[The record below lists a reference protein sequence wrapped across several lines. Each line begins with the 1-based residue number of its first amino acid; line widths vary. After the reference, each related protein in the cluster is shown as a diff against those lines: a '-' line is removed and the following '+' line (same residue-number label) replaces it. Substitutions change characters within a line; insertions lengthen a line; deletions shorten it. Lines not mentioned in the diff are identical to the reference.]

1 MVDSSWAE
9 YIDLISDASTDLY
22 KENHGSKFTNRLVVP
37 QHLPENCYVALR
49 ELEFIYAFHNVQVQK
64 NTITVYDWL
73 YKHEPNT
80 ERNPNPYPTYG
91 KFVNC
96 SVKEGLYD
104 TFPALCEG
112 FNQSLKDSGLSEL
125 KDRNVFSYNKRTMKF
140 SYDVDGA
147 YVSIFLKGD
156 VLNFL
161 GIEKEKA
168 GISDYVVLGRAKDK
182 PTYVIEV
189 PKDPK
194 KPEGE
199 KIKEIRHLDNPKS
212 TWESTIETKDEF
224 THIAQ
229 IILVTSFVVYVN
241 IIESQVTGDVFSDA
255 LRIIPIN
262 KQEPGSNAIVKFDTP
277 YYLKVNRRHIPTI
290 TVEIRSLEGD
300 LIKFLIGRTRVK
312 LQFTTKP

>member
-1 MVDSSWAE
+1 MVDLLWAE
-9 YIDLISDASTDLY
+9 YVDLISDASTDLY
-22 KENHGSKFTNRLVVP
+22 KDNHGSSFTNRLVVP

-49 ELEFIYAFHNVQVQK
+49 ELEFIYAFHNVQVKK

-80 ERNPNPYPTYG
+80 PRNPNSYPTYG
-91 KFVNC
+91 RFVNC
-96 SVKEGLYD
+96 SVKDGLYD
-104 TFPALCEG
+104 TFAALCDG
-112 FNQSLKDSGLSEL
+112 FNLSLKNTGISEL
-125 KDRNVFSYNKRTMKF
+125 KDRNVFSYDRTSMKF
-140 SYDVDGA
+140 SYDLDEA
-147 YVSIFLKGD
+147 YVTIFLKGD

-161 GIEKEKA
+161 GVEKKKA
-168 GISDYVVLGRAKDK
+168 GISDYVVLGKAKNQ
-182 PTYVIEV
+182 PTYVIKV

-194 KPEGE
+194 NPEGE
-199 KIKEIRHLDNPKS
+199 KIEETRHLDNPKL
-212 TWESTIETKDEF
+212 TWESVNETKDEF

-241 IIESQVTGDVFSDA
+241 IIESQITGDVFSDA

-262 KQEPGSNAIVKFDTP
+262 KQEPGTNTIVKFDTP

-300 LIKFLIGRTRVK
+300 LIKFLVGRTRVK